1 MSDLQ
6 HQFRADR
13 LLELFPLADRHDKSA
28 GAADHAILV
37 IDIKVVDIH
46 GESVRPL
53 EHDRQAIDGDAGR
66 EHIVACER
74 DEGTAVVGAVARDVD
89 HAAEPAIAAAVE

>member
-13 LLELFPLADRHDKSA
+13 FLELYPLAGRHDKSA
-28 GAADHAILV
+28 GAAEHAILV

-46 GESVRPL
+46 GESVRPR
-53 EHDRQAIDGDAGR
+53 EHDRQAIDGDAGS
-66 EHIVACER
+66 EDIDACER
-74 DEGTAVVGAVARDVD
+74 DEGAAVVGAVARDVHD
-89 HAAEPAIAAAVE
+89 TADGAIAAS